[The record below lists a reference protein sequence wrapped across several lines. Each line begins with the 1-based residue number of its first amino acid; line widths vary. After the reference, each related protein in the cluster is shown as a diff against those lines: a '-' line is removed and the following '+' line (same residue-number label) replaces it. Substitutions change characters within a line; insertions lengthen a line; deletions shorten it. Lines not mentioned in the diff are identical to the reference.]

1 MVRKDPK
8 RFQAIEIMACPG
20 GCINGGG
27 QPFIHG
33 QTDQLLKRMQGL
45 YSEDERKTLRMS
57 HENPDIKKLYDEY
70 LGSYGS
76 EKAHH
81 LLHTNYHQK

>member
-1 MVRKDPK
+1 MVREDPN

-27 QPFIHG
+27 QPYLHG
-33 QTDQLLKRMQGL
+33 HRDLLDKRMAGL
-45 YSEDERKTLRMS
+45 YLEDANKPRRMS
-57 HENPDIKKLYDEY
+57 HQNPDIKKLYDEY
-70 LGSYGS
+70 LGQPGS

-81 LLHTNYHQK
+81 LLHTVYHQK